1 MELKNPKIM
10 LISLDRYDTS
20 LKVDSGDSEKLVIEM
35 LPCILSAPFFSR
47 KTLKRRENCSPI

>member
-20 LKVDSGDSEKLVIEM
+20 LKADSGDSEKLVIQM
-35 LPCILSAPFFSR
+35 LPRILSAPFSLR
-47 KTLKRRENCSPI
+47 KALKRRENCSPI